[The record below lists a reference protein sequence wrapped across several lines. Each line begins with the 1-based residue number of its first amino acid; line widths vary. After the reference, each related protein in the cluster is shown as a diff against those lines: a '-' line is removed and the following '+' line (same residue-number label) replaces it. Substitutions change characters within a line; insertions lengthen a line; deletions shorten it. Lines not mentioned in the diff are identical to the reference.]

1 MLRGMGDA
9 LNPDCEFHRF
19 NQDNPLASDRHKA
32 RLIQSICTLS
42 FVMGYLACQVDRGHL
57 SDRDVEACLIAS
69 QGRA

>member
-1 MLRGMGDA
+1 MVEELLAVLRGMGDA

-42 FVMGYLACQVDRGHL
+42 FVMGYLACR
-57 SDRDVEACLIAS
+57 LIVGISAI
-69 QGRA
+69 AMLKPA